1 MTAVAVVGLTGGI
14 GAGKSTVVSLLAEKG
29 AVIVDADRIAHE
41 VMAPGGEAYQPVID
55 RFGPGIVAPDGTIDR
70 AAVAAIVFNDK
81 QALADQQA
89 ITWPVIGKVM
99 AERVAEANAAG
110 KLVIMDIPLLREGA
124 GGSRYGLA
132 AVIVVDTPVEV
143 AVQRLVAQ
151 RGMSEED
158 ARARIANQIGREE
171 RVAIADHVIDNSGN
185 LEELR
190 AQVDAVWAELS
201 ALTAPSD
208 EA

>member
-1 MTAVAVVGLTGGI
+1 MTGVAVVGLTGGI
-14 GAGKSTVVSLLAEKG
+14 GSGKSTVVSLLADKG

-41 VMAPGGEAYQPVID
+41 VMAPDGEAYQPVVD
-55 RFGPGIVAPDGTIDR
+55 RFGPGVVAADGTIDR
-70 AAVAAIVFNDK
+70 AAVAQIVFNDAE
-81 QALADQQA
+81 ALADQQA
-89 ITWPVIGKVM
+89 ITWPIIGKVM
-99 AERVAEANAAG
+99 AERVAEGNAAG
-110 KLVIMDIPLLREGA
+110 KVVIMDIPLLREAA

-132 AVIVVDTPVEV
+132 AVVVVDTPIEV
-143 AVQRLVAQ
+143 ALERLVGQ

-171 RVAIADHVIDNSGN
+171 RVAIADYVIDNSGN

-201 ALTAPSD
+201 ALPAPVH

>member
-14 GAGKSTVVSLLAEKG
+14 GSGKSTVVSLLADKG
-29 AVIVDADRIAHE
+29 AVIVDADRISHE

-70 AAVAAIVFNDK
+70 AAVAAIVFRDPA
-81 QALADQQA
+81 ALADQQA

-99 AERVAEANAAG
+99 AERVAGADARGAI
-110 KLVIMDIPLLREGA
+110 VVMDIPLLQEAA

-132 AVIVVDTPVEV
+132 AVVVVDTPVEV
-143 AVQRLVAQ
+143 ALERLVGQ
-151 RGMSEED
+151 RGMTEAD
-158 ARARIANQIGREE
+158 ARARIANQVGREQ
-171 RVAIADHVIDNSGN
+171 RIAIADHVIDNGGT

-190 AQVDAVWAELS
+190 AQVEAVWAELS
-201 ALTAPSD
+201 ALAAPPD
-208 EA
+208 ES